1 MHYIVGTKLKFNKP
15 RPVIGMTSAS
25 RLSSKPAEFE
35 YDKVYTLYTIRPSQ
49 GQVTYV
55 FKDQQNNTI
64 QKNFESLS
72 QADRWIADHKN
83 ETMPDYENFYRGNT
97 T

>member
-1 MHYIVGTKLKFNKP
+1 
-15 RPVIGMTSAS
+15 MTSAS

-35 YDKVYTLYTIRPSQ
+35 YDSVYTLYTIRPNQ

-72 QADRWIADHKN
+72 QADRWIAVHKN
-83 ETMPDYENFYRGNT
+83 ETMPDYEKFYRGNT